1 MNSADIPGILNVP
14 TPKWMRLER
23 STVDRPFDHLG
34 VYVIRIASGKPVG
47 RLKGQSDVIYIG
59 SGQIETRVKAH
70 SRPRFNFKDKGSLL
84 AWIAADVSIGE
95 LEVAFFPCQKH
106 KEVESDLLFGYLQDH
121 REPPPANL
129 KLELNEK
136 QKVALCLSVETKR
149 DVTTEQIDGLLR
161 ELDDLSRSRN
171 PS

>member
-1 MNSADIPGILNVP
+1 MNSADIPRILNVP
-14 TPKWMRLER
+14 APKWMMLER

-59 SGQIETRVKAH
+59 SGQIERRVRAH
-70 SRPRFNFKDKGSLL
+70 SRPQFNFKDKGSLL
-84 AWIAADVSIGE
+84 AWIATDGSIGG
-95 LEVAFFPCQKH
+95 LEVAFFPCQEH
-106 KEVESDLLFGYLQDH
+106 KQVESDLLFSYLQDH

-129 KLELNEK
+129 RLELNEK
-136 QKVALCLSVETKR
+136 QKAALCLSVETKR
-149 DVTTEQIDGLLR
+149 DITTEQVDGLLR
-161 ELDDLSRSRN
+161 ELERRSRN